1 MLPRANMSSL
11 YFETGNRNFDTEE
24 ILLDGELHLGA
35 GLDGLGEGELGG
47 DGDHGPGVE
56 LQGVGHDR
64 QLVNGSWLGS
74 SLWGK
79 KLFLGKIYCQL
90 TAKSIF
96 QLFQVEALGR
106 NKSGGGTEKEE
117 FHLAS
122 LELYSDVAHCDQNVF
137 IRTK

>member
-1 MLPRANMSSL
+1 MSSL

-56 LQGVGHDR
+56 LQGVGQDR
-64 QLVNGSWLGS
+64 QLVDGSWLGS

-79 KLFLGKIYCQL
+79 KLFLGNIYVNSPQNPYSSCFKSRLLAETRAAVAQRRKNFILLHLNYTLMWL
-90 TAKSIF
+90 TVIRMF
-96 QLFQVEALGR
+96 
-106 NKSGGGTEKEE
+106 
-117 FHLAS
+117 
-122 LELYSDVAHCDQNVF
+122 LYGPSN
-137 IRTK
+137 IR